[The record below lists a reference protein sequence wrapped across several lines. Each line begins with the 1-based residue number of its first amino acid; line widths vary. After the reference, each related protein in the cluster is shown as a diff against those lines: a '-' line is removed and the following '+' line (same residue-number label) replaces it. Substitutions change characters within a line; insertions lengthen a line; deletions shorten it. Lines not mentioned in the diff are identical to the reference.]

1 MGNVVSLVLPFF
13 GLILIGAVAARAV
26 RLPETALGWL
36 NVFVIH
42 IALPALFFQMLS
54 RTPIDQLTEWTYI
67 AGAVLATYIVF
78 SLMFAGSLLHSGGNV
93 AESAIKAFAA
103 SYGNIGYMGP
113 GIALLALG
121 PEAAVPVALIV
132 CFENLAHFSVLP
144 FLMAMSGQSGRPL
157 HPVALEAVRKV
168 LLHPFII
175 GSALGIAA
183 AALELEIPLPLDRLL
198 ATWRMP
204 CALRPFRDG
213 GDAGPAAA
221 EARPGGAGADHSPQA
236 RRPSRGLLSRA
247 LADRRFS
254 PVWVWTAVLLAGL
267 PSAAMYVIAQQYGV
281 WVERASAAIL
291 VTTLVSVLTMTLIL
305 GSFRAACCRP
315 THSSQDDRR
324 AERKPL
330 PAACL
335 PA

>member
-198 ATWRMP
+198 ATLADAAAP
-204 CALRPFRDG
+204 CALFAMGVTLGLRPLKR
-213 GDAGPAAA
+213 APAALV
-221 EARPGGAGADHSPQA
+221 PIT
-236 RRPSRGLLSRA
+236 LLKLVVHPVVCYLVLS
-247 LADRRFS
+247 LIGDFS

-267 PSAAMYVIAQQYGV
+267 PSAANVYVIAQQYGV

-305 GSFRAACCRP
+305 WLV
-315 THSSQDDRR
+315 SSGL
-324 AERKPL
+324 L
-330 PAACL
+330 PPDAFFSG
-335 PA
+335 